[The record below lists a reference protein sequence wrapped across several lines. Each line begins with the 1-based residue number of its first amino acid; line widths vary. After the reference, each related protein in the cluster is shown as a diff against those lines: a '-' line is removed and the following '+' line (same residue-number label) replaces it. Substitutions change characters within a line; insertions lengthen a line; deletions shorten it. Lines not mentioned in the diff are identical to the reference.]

1 MQRFL
6 LELWENDVYRAV
18 IVFIFAELLLLTTQ
32 WIWLV
37 LREGQRTLR
46 EKRLVRFE
54 AELGES
60 FFDALMDPDDAQKWV
75 KQAGRYSESTIRAY
89 LEPRIRVLAGDT
101 LDAATQLYRELGLV
115 ARDVRM
121 MRSPMW
127 HRRVLAMRR
136 LVFVAGP
143 NERPVLLATEGDHR
157 AVALMA
163 AQGLARI
170 GSGDD
175 VAAVLKN
182 VDVPRRL
189 MEQPVFVL
197 LNSLKPEQFD
207 RLLDLYD
214 TIRSDSLKKIVM
226 IAASRRQCAACGELI
241 GRAANSESMEMRLGA
256 AMASANLSDVESE
269 GKLIRLLQDPVPE
282 VRALAARGLGRRRSL
297 AALQHLVDVSADR
310 SFWVRQNVAA
320 ALGALGDVGRGE
332 LERIANSS
340 VDHFASDTARQELER
355 LRVLSA
361 RGGGRP

>member
-37 LREGQRTLR
+37 LREGQRTFR
-46 EKRLVRFE
+46 EKRLAKFE
-54 AELGES
+54 TELGES
-60 FFDALMDPDDAQKWV
+60 FFDALMDPDEESKWV

-101 LDAATQLYRELGLV
+101 LEAATQIYRRLGLV
-115 ARDVRM
+115 GRDVKM

-143 NERPVLLATEGDHR
+143 EERPVLLATEGDHR

-175 VAAVLKN
+175 VARVLKN

-197 LNSLKPEQFD
+197 LNSLKPEQFE
-207 RLLDLYD
+207 RLLALYD
-214 TIRSDSLKKIVM
+214 TFRSDSLKKILM
-226 IAASRRQCAACGELI
+226 IAASRKECQICHELI
-241 GRAANSESMEMRLGA
+241 KNAALSESMEMRLGA
-256 AMASANLSDVESE
+256 AMASANMSDVATEDV
-269 GKLIRLLQDPVPE
+269 LIRLLQDPVPE
-282 VRALAARGLGRRRSL
+282 VRALAARGLGRRKSL
-297 AALQHLVDVSADR
+297 AGLGPMADIAADR

-320 ALGALGDVGRGE
+320 AIGALGEVGKDR
-332 LERIANSS
+332 LERIANEGK
-340 VDHFASDTARQELER
+340 DHFASDTARQELER
-355 LRVLSA
+355 LRVLAA
-361 RGGGRP
+361 RSGGQP